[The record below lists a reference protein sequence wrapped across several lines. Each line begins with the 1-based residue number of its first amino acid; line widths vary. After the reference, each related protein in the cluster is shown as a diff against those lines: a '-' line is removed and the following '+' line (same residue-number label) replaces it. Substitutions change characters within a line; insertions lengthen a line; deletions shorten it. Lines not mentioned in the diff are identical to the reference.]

1 MKNIYLVGFAGCGK
15 SSLGKTIAAKLGYRF
30 VDLDTLFEQRYG
42 PISDFF
48 VQKGEDSFRKIETTL
63 LHETAIMNNVL
74 VATGGGTPCFGD
86 NMQYIKQNG
95 VAVYLS
101 LPAKVLADR
110 LKNSRKQRPLVNK
123 DNILQYVQQ
132 TLSARELFYKQA
144 TLEIAV
150 LNVNADKLVERIKE
164 IL

>member
-15 SSLGKTIAAKLGYRF
+15 SSLGKTIAAKLSYRF

-42 PISDFF
+42 PISFF
-48 VQKGEDSFRKIETTL
+48 FAQKGEEAFRKIETTL
-63 LHETAIMNNVL
+63 LHETATMNNVL

-95 VAVYLS
+95 VAIYLS

-110 LKNSRKQRPLVNK
+110 LKNSRKPRPLVNT

-132 TLSARELFYKQA
+132 TLSAREMFYKQA

-150 LNVNADKLVERIKE
+150 LNVNTDKLVELIKE